1 MNPVSMIGLGIIGIF
16 GVVFF
21 LYNKS
26 HSSLNENESKNKGK
40 SGEKSS
46 SAQSSA
52 KKDEIKKD
60 DVFNFMEFDKIFDG
74 MIVQNKGTKYT
85 MAIKCKGVNYDLM
98 SEVEQL
104 AVEEGFIT
112 FLNTLRYP
120 IQLYVQAQNID
131 LKGAISEYKNNISSI
146 TTEYDKVNDEYQK
159 VLESFESS
167 EEDIE
172 KVEKEKSKIE
182 NVYEYANDII
192 NYVERLS
199 ANKGLLQRS
208 SFVLVSYYTSEMNA
222 SSNFSKNE
230 IVDMCH
236 TELLTRAHGIV
247 SALAGCSVEGKI
259 LDSNELADLLYNA
272 YNRDDRGLIDVKE
285 ALDSG
290 FYRLYSTSKDAFY
303 KREEML
309 EKQIESQA
317 KLKAYQAIK
326 DSIENGTYVSPK
338 MQALEEEETISRT
351 ATEIIKR
358 ENVPAEIKKE
368 AQKNIVE
375 EYRQTKRKVLSE
387 ISEEKQELLNNT
399 NKEIEKLEPNSNK
412 TKELDKKEIKT
423 EESTKKLEENKQEEN
438 VDNKQNLLN
447 NEDNSL
453 KQETNTLT
461 DEILNEESDGR
472 GFEDDSE
479 DDSII

>member
-1 MNPVSMIGLGIIGIF
+1 MSPVTLIGLGIIGIF
-16 GVVFF
+16 GVAFYF
-21 LYNKS
+21 YNKK
-26 HSSLNENESKNKGK
+26 HSSISEVKENK
-40 SGEKSS
+40 KSS
-46 SAQSSA
+46 VANGG
-52 KKDEIKKD
+52 KKEDVKKD
-60 DVFNFMEFDKIFDG
+60 DVFNFMEFDRILDG

-85 MAIKCKGVNYDLM
+85 MAIKCKGINYDLM

-131 LKGAISEYKNNISSI
+131 LKGAISQYRANVSNI
-146 TTEYDKVNDEYQK
+146 TEEFENVNSEYQK
-159 VLESFESS
+159 VLDSFESTD
-167 EEDIE
+167 EDIE
-172 KVEKEKSKIE
+172 KIEKERSKIE

-208 SFVLVSYYTSEMNA
+208 FYVLVSYYTSEMNA
-222 SSNFSKNE
+222 SNNFSKNE
-230 IVDMCH
+230 IADMCH
-236 TELLTRAHGIV
+236 NELLTRAHGIV

-309 EKQIESQA
+309 EKEIENEA
-317 KLKAYQAIK
+317 RLKAYKAIK
-326 DSIENGTYVSPK
+326 DSIEGGKYDSPK
-338 MQALEEEETISRT
+338 IQELETEETISRT
-351 ATEIIKR
+351 ATEIVKR
-358 ENVPAEIKKE
+358 EDIPVDIKKE

-375 EYRQTKRKVLSE
+375 EYRQTKKKILSE
-387 ISEEKQELLNNT
+387 INEEKKELLENA
-399 NKEIEKLEPNSNK
+399 NKEISKIDPNAIKNT
-412 TKELDKKEIKT
+412 TKDIKT
-423 EESTKKLEENKQEEN
+423 QNTTINSSKREENIIENTLQEEN
-438 VDNKQNLLN
+438 SNAENVV
-447 NEDNSL
+447 
-453 KQETNTLT
+453 
-461 DEILNEESDGR
+461 SDGVFDNR
-472 GFEDDSE
+472 QFEDDE
-479 DDSII
+479 DESII